1 MRARPYYPVLE
12 QGDGRPRGWSE
23 GDTVTMGGGAEQLP
37 AGGPYPDSWTVP
49 EECRVAE
56 DLWIVAPE

>member
-1 MRARPYYPVLE
+1 
-12 QGDGRPRGWSE
+12 
-23 GDTVTMGGGAEQLP
+23 MGGGAEQLP